1 MSPGFVFG
9 PGRKGH
15 WTFRTVRLGVSSL
28 MLHKLRSFLT
38 MLGMLFGVA
47 SVISMLA
54 VGEGASH
61 EALERIKAMG
71 PTNLMVRSQKPPETE
86 ESTTGVRWQ
95 TFAYGL
101 KYVDA
106 ERIEAMFPDAK
117 DVVSVRETKQSLRNG
132 ARWSSSVVVGTEPEY
147 LSVMNLEVI
156 EGRWFSA
163 LDVDRVENCAVLG
176 SAAADALFP
185 LENPLGVNLQ
195 AGSTEFTVIGVLR
208 ELGREASPGGTPLDQ
223 CIFVPITTSRA
234 RYGDTIRRMTMGSY
248 ERTRV
253 ELAEVKLRLRTTEEV
268 IPASQLLARILE
280 LGERPQDDVKMIVPL
295 ELLRQ
300 EEETAKIFNIVL
312 GSIAFISLLV
322 GGIGIMNVMLAT
334 VTERTREIGIRR
346 ALGAKKKHI
355 VRQFLVETFVLSCG
369 GGLLGVAFGFLIPHL
384 VTVLSAQLTII
395 RVEHVVMAIGISAGV
410 GIIFGLYPAW
420 RAANMDPVEALR
432 HE

>member
-1 MSPGFVFG
+1 MGARLRAGS
-9 PGRKGH
+9 GRRGYRA
-15 WTFRTVRLGVSSL
+15 FRMVRLGFTSL

-61 EALERIKAMG
+61 ESLERIKAMG

-86 ESTTGVRWQ
+86 QTSTGVRWM

-101 KYVDA
+101 KYEDA
-106 ERIEAMFPDAK
+106 ERIEAMFPNAE
-117 DVVSVRETKQSLRNG
+117 DVVSVRETKQSLRHE

-147 LSVMNLEVI
+147 LSVMNLEME
-156 EGRWFSA
+156 EGRWISA
-163 LDVDRVENCAVLG
+163 LDIDRVENCAVLG
-176 SAAADALFP
+176 AVAAQALFP
-185 LENPLGVNLQ
+185 LDNPVGKNLQ
-195 AGSTEFTVIGVLR
+195 AGRTQFTVIGVLR

-223 CIFVPITTSRA
+223 CVFVPITTSRA
-234 RYGDTIRRMTMGSY
+234 RYGNTIRRMTRGSY

-253 ELAEVKLRLRTTEEV
+253 ELSEVKLRLRTTAEV
-268 IPASQLLARILE
+268 IPASLLLARILE
-280 LGERPQDDVKMIVPL
+280 LGERSQDDVKMIVPL

-300 EEETAKIFNIVL
+300 EEETAKVFNIVL

-369 GGLLGVAFGFLIPHL
+369 GGLLGVALGFLIPYL
-384 VTVLSAQLTII
+384 VTTLSTQLTII
-395 RVEHVVMAIGISAGV
+395 RTEHVMMAIGISVSV
-410 GIIFGLYPAW
+410 GFIFGLYPAW